1 MCFIWSPVDV
11 TRSRRVRREED
22 ECHKTELYV
31 VLERF
36 CPSLQ
41 IFYLQCWLFISENN
55 NSHDPTLRMTFDL
68 IDRAYSGV
76 AMMHH
81 CRLASPDVS
90 VAMVPSI
97 KSLWDLISGI

>member
-22 ECHKTELYV
+22 ERHKTELHV
-31 VLERF
+31 ALERL

-55 NSHDPTLRMTFDL
+55 NSHDSTLRMTFDL

-76 AMMHH
+76 THY

-90 VAMVPSI
+90 VAMVPPI